1 MKTFKLIIAQFTVLF
16 FSVFLIEIILRVN
29 NSDMNNYDIEMWR
42 YANELKIQDSILGHK
57 HLKNKSSILQGV
69 EIKLNSWGMRSDEL
83 DYNDKK
89 ILFLGSSISLGWGV
103 KQNDTYPGIIQE
115 KLSSDSINYKVL
127 NGSIGNY
134 NTFRYVNNF
143 LSNQTSIEPKVI
155 VINYFIN
162 DAETLPI
169 NKSNWLI
176 KNSQLFAILTITYKK
191 LFSKSGFDLKQYY
204 NDLYKN
210 DNKSFIEMKE
220 SLSKLS
226 EYSKQRNIPVLLT
239 VIPDIHF
246 LEDYPFE
253 SIHKKMKII
262 SEELGFEYHDL
273 LPSLKGISFKELQI
287 IQGDSH
293 PNEIGHKKIAE
304 SLFPKIK
311 ELLINNFN

>member
-1 MKTFKLIIAQFTVLF
+1 MRVIKIGFYQVLILAASIII
-16 FSVFLIEIILRVN
+16 IEGIIRII
-29 NSDMNNYDIEMWR
+29 NSDMKNYDIEMWR
-42 YANELKIQDSILGHK
+42 YSNELKIQDPILGHN

-69 EIKLNSWGMRSDEL
+69 EIKLNSEGMRSDEF
-83 DYNDKK
+83 DINDKK

-103 KQNDTYPGIIQE
+103 EQKDSYPEIIQT
-115 KLSSDSINYKVL
+115 KLLNDSTNYKVL

-143 LSNQTSIEPKVI
+143 FSNQTHIDPNVI

-162 DAETLPI
+162 DAEKLPI
-169 NKSNWLI
+169 NSSNWLI
-176 KNSQLFAILTITYKK
+176 KNSQLFATLTITYKK

-210 DNKSFIEMKE
+210 DNQSFLEMKK
-220 SLSKLS
+220 SLNKLS
-226 EYSKQRNIPVLLT
+226 EYSKQRNISVLLT

-253 SIHKKMKII
+253 TIHKKMKSI
-262 SEELGFEYHDL
+262 SEELGFKFHDL
-273 LPSLKGISFKELQI
+273 LPSLQGIPFNELQI

-293 PNEIGHKKIAE
+293 PNELGHFKISQ
-304 SLFPKIK
+304 SLYPKIK
-311 ELLINNFN
+311 EIIK

>member
-1 MKTFKLIIAQFTVLF
+1 MKIIKIVFYQVLILII
-16 FSVFLIEIILRVN
+16 SIIIIEGIIRVV
-29 NSDMNNYDIEMWR
+29 NSDMKNYDIEMWR
-42 YANELKIQDSILGHK
+42 YANELKIQDSILGHN
-57 HLKNKSSILQGV
+57 HLKNKSSILQNV
-69 EIKLNSWGMRSDEL
+69 EIKLNSKGMRSDEFEI
-83 DYNDKK
+83 NDKK

-103 KQNDTYPGIIQE
+103 EQKDSYPGIIQT
-115 KLSSDSINYKVL
+115 KLLSDSINYKVL

-143 LSNQTSIEPKVI
+143 LLNQTDVEPNVI

-169 NKSNWLI
+169 NSSNWLI
-176 KNSQLFAILTITYKK
+176 KNSQLFATLTITYKK

-210 DNKSFIEMKE
+210 DNQSFLEMKE
-220 SLSKLS
+220 SLNKLS
-226 EYSKQRNIPVLLT
+226 EYSKQRNISVLLT

-253 SIHKKMKII
+253 TIHKKLKII
-262 SEELGFEYHDL
+262 TEELGFEYHDL
-273 LPSLKGISFKELQI
+273 LPSLKGLSFNELQI

-293 PNEIGHKKIAE
+293 PNEKGHSKMAE
-304 SLFPKIK
+304 SLYPKIK
-311 ELLINNFN
+311 ELIVK

>member
-1 MKTFKLIIAQFTVLF
+1 MKTFKLIITQFSILF
-16 FSVFLIEIILRVN
+16 FSVFLIEIILRLN

-42 YANELKIQDSILGHK
+42 YANELKIPDSILGHK

-69 EIKLNSWGMRSDEL
+69 EINLNSDGMRSDEF
-83 DYNDKK
+83 DDNDKK

-103 KQNDTYPGIIQE
+103 EQKDSYPGIIQT
-115 KLSSDSINYKVL
+115 KLLSDSINYKVL

-134 NTFRYVNNF
+134 NTIRYVNNF
-143 LSNQTSIEPKVI
+143 LSNQTDIEPKVI

-162 DAETLPI
+162 DVETLPI
-169 NKSNWLI
+169 NRSNWII
-176 KNSQLFAILTITYKK
+176 KNSQLFATLTITYKK

-204 NDLYKN
+204 NDLYKR
-210 DNKSFIEMKE
+210 DNQSFLELKE
-220 SLSKLS
+220 LLNNLS

-253 SIHKKMKII
+253 TIHKKMKSI
-262 SEELGFEYHDL
+262 SEELGFKFHDL
-273 LPSLKGISFKELQI
+273 LPSLQGIPFNELQI

-293 PNEIGHKKIAE
+293 PNEKGHSKMAE
-304 SLFPKIK
+304 SLYPKIK
-311 ELLINNFN
+311 ELIVK